1 MQSHTC
7 PYVIALKI
15 NLLFNTLLKRNVQA
29 LFSVEF
35 ILLYVKYLTIKSLQ
49 LININQENRPKRH
62 LSVWGGHFLNLFFIG
77 RSCKDIHCLC
87 LFVFHLLGQKCVL
100 ISIHK
105 LFLLSLQNSSHGVI
119 LFLVHLIS
127 VELHSCM

>member
-15 NLLFNTLLKRNVQA
+15 NLLLNTLLKRNVQA

-62 LSVWGGHFLNLFFIG
+62 LSFWGGHFLYYLFVI
-77 RSCKDIHCLC
+77 RSCKNVHSISLII
-87 LFVFHLLGQKCVL
+87 FHLLRKKRVL
-100 ISIHK
+100 INIHK
-105 LFLLSLQNSSHGVI
+105 LFLLSFHNSSHGVVW
-119 LFLVHLIS
+119 FFVHLIS
-127 VELHSCM
+127 IELHCCV

>member
-7 PYVIALKI
+7 PYAIALKI
-15 NLLFNTLLKRNVQA
+15 NLLLHTLLKRNVQA

-62 LSVWGGHFLNLFFIG
+62 LSFRGGHFFDFHFVR
-77 RSCKDIHCLC
+77 RSCKNVHGLLLIIL
-87 LFVFHLLGQKCVL
+87 HLLSQKSIL
-100 ISIHK
+100 ICIHK
-105 LFLLSLQNSSHGVI
+105 LFLLGFYYSSHGVI
-119 LFLVHLIS
+119 LFLIHLIS
-127 VELHSCM
+127 VEFHSCM